1 MNLRINKYKIFYG
14 MFIISLLGSILL
26 FPVKINSKY
35 TCFFHKILAEY
46 TIDISNGEKVISNNE
61 NETADIKN
69 MNHPD
74 SDSEAMELLH
84 QYLNQ
89 YAFLWWGSLILL
101 SIAIFLIKKEKYNQ
115 EKLTKGNFDE

>member
-14 MFIISLLGSILL
+14 MFIISLLGSILF
-26 FPVKINSKY
+26 FPVKINLKY
-35 TCFFHKILAEY
+35 TCFFHQILAEN
-46 TIDISNGEKVISNNE
+46 TNDISNEKKIVSNNE
-61 NETADIKN
+61 NETFNIKN
-69 MNHPD
+69 TNHSD

-101 SIAIFLIKKEKYNQ
+101 STTIFFIQKEKYIQ
-115 EKLTKGNFDE
+115 KKLTKGNFNE